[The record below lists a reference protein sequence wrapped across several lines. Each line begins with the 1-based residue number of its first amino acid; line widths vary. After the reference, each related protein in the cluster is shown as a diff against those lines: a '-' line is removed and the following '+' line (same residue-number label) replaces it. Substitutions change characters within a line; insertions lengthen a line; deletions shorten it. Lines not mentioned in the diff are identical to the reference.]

1 VREESMETKFHQR
14 DIIVINPYLK
24 SRHNDYVVVS
34 NEEGRQ
40 LSRSSKNITK
50 HEYYILSSLN
60 TMTLSL
66 GERLDQK

>member
-50 HEYYILSSLN
+50 HAYYILSTLN